1 MAKITFITIR
11 KTFLVYSPK
20 KNLKRKFCEEMSQ
33 FWFNQERNW
42 TVRALVQSN
51 YPQNWCLWF
60 PRKKKKGINKKWT
73 KKVSF
78 WFRDNVAS
86 NQFSWEKQTA
96 KSWHPLQLYFIFIF
110 NGIVQKDFITII
122 STIVWGKRA
131 WDTNWGRMNKKDNQ
145 TSGSVWFS

>member
-73 KKVSF
+73 KRFLSGFVTMLQAINSVGKTNSKKLTSF
-78 WFRDNVAS
+78 TVGFYYYFRWKCSDKFS
-86 NQFSWEKQTA
+86 NYNF
-96 KSWHPLQLYFIFIF
+96 YDCV
-110 NGIVQKDFITII
+110 G
-122 STIVWGKRA
+122 
-131 WDTNWGRMNKKDNQ
+131 
-145 TSGSVWFS
+145 